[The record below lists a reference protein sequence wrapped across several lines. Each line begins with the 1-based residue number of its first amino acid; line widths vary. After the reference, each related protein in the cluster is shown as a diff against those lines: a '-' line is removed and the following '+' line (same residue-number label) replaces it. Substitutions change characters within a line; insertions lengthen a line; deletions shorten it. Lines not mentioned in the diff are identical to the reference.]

1 MSPLHCLPHHSH
13 GASCQDLAAFPWGV
27 LLGDGLSDQTFLTL
41 EQPGEKAQAFIAQQV
56 MSLCPNLHQQYVQA
70 CQNLGQAENP
80 FIAHMLQEADKNDE
94 TWSNGITLKI
104 AGNNRL
110 VPVQRITDDDLQAL
124 TSVLHNT
131 VFVTGLDLRFN
142 VLTDVG
148 GRHVAKFLEKNSTL
162 RYLNLMLNDIGTKG
176 AVLIAEALRKNKTL
190 LYLRMT
196 GNKIGRQ
203 GGLAFATMLPSNSTL
218 ERLDLGDC
226 DLDTECLIALA
237 TALNLNQSV
246 KAINLN
252 RPLLHSQREETTVHV
267 ALTLKINSSLV
278 ELHLGKH
285 EMKNFG
291 VQQLCEALYM
301 NSTLRYLDLSCNK
314 ITCDGIKFLAKLL
327 EWNETLQILD
337 LNANRIEDDGAIY
350 LSEALASYNNTLQ
363 ALSVTS
369 NNIRGKGLL
378 ALSDAMKRNTELSYI
393 YIWGNKFDE
402 ATCMAYSELL
412 QMGRLKPNCTDVE
425 PFEVDGHIRL
435 AELSHG
441 LKKHYYWTPSFGEEM
456 DKDAN
461 AGLAIAAVS
470 EHL

>member
-1 MSPLHCLPHHSH
+1 
-13 GASCQDLAAFPWGV
+13 
-27 LLGDGLSDQTFLTL
+27 
-41 EQPGEKAQAFIAQQV
+41 V
-56 MSLCPNLHQQYVQA
+56 MSLRPNLHRQYVQA
-70 CQNLGQAENP
+70 CQNLGQSENP

-94 TWSNGITLKI
+94 TWSDGITIKI
-104 AGNNRL
+104 AGNNHL
-110 VPVQRITDDDLQAL
+110 VPVQRVIDDDLQAL

-131 VFVTGLDLRFN
+131 AFITGLDLRFN
-142 VLTDVG
+142 VLTDAG
-148 GRHVAKFLEKNSTL
+148 GKHMAKFLENNSTL
-162 RYLNLMLNDIGTKG
+162 RYLNLMLNDIGTRG
-176 AVLIAEALRKNKTL
+176 AVLIAEALR
-190 LYLRMT
+190 
-196 GNKIGRQ
+196 
-203 GGLAFATMLPSNSTL
+203 
-218 ERLDLGDC
+218 
-226 DLDTECLIALA
+226 DTECLIALA

-267 ALTLKINSSLV
+267 ALTLKINSSLL

-369 NNIRGKGLL
+369 NNICGKGLL

-393 YIWGNKFDE
+393 YIWGNTFDE

-412 QMGRLKPNCTDVE
+412 QTGRLKPNCTDVE

-461 AGLAIAAVS
+461 ASLAIAPVS
-470 EHL
+470 ENL